1 MKTRKIKMIKIERV
15 NDVLSITIEKIKDD
29 LHTFYEII
37 NCTSI
42 DIVKRSFNG
51 VIFNIVCDD
60 YGLIKAN
67 ENNELPTSYWQDEN
81 GSEALCGT
89 LLLCHCDEHGNLT
102 DIDYGEIFNVLLA
115 VRRIKNY
122 KNEEFDLLYHDIY

>member
-1 MKTRKIKMIKIERV
+1 MKTRKIKMIKIERF
-15 NDVLSITIEKIKDD
+15 NDDLNITIEKIKDD
-29 LHTFYEII
+29 LHTFYKII

-42 DIVKRSFNG
+42 DIIKRSFNG
-51 VIFNIVCDD
+51 VVFHIVCDD

-81 GSEALCGT
+81 GNEALCGT

-102 DIDYGEIFNVLLA
+102 DIDFEEMLNVLLA

-122 KNEEFDLLYHDIY
+122 KGEEFDLLYHDIY